1 MIFFLS
7 GYTNKK
13 SWLLFLA
20 INLVIHGA
28 LSIFCSSWINVN
40 PSMYAVYFLCVFIAF
55 LLELAAFLLLVDEQG
70 SDIAVGYLVKANLAS
85 HAVNLLLLAFLP
97 L

>member
-1 MIFFLS
+1 
-7 GYTNKK
+7 
-13 SWLLFLA
+13 
-20 INLVIHGA
+20 
-28 LSIFCSSWINVN
+28 
-40 PSMYAVYFLCVFIAF
+40 MYAVYFLCVFIAF